1 MALQQGLGILPEW
14 WIESGPRHPADFI
27 LARKIVKFAREAVIR
42 FYQVALQSE

>member
-27 LARKIVKFAREAVIR
+27 LARKIVKFAREARHPVLSGCAAI
-42 FYQVALQSE
+42 